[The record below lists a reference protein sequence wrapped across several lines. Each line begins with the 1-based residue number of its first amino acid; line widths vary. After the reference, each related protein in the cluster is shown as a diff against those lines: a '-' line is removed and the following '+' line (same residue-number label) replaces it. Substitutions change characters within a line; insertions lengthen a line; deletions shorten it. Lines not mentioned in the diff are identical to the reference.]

1 MTTSNEISID
11 HDALTALQEATEE
24 MFPEIIETYLDD
36 TSQRLSKLQ
45 AAIKGND
52 IDSAI
57 EHSHSVKGTSSNIG
71 VCKLAALTAEIESL
85 SKNNQVE
92 TLAQQAELAIEEF
105 NIVETELR
113 KTVASCK
120 T

>member
-11 HDALTALQEATEE
+11 HDALTELKEATEE

-45 AAIKGND
+45 EAIRVND

-85 SKNNQVE
+85 SKNNQLDN
-92 TLAQQAELAIEEF
+92 LAQYTEQAIDEF
-105 NIVETELR
+105 TTVETELR
-113 KTVASCK
+113 KILASHES
-120 T
+120 